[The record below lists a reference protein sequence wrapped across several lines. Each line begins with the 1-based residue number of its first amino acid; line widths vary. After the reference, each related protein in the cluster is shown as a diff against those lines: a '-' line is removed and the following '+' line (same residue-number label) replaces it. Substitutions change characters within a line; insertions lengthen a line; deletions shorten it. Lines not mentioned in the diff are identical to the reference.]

1 MHVLNPLLFPVLSAV
16 AVVAYAPY
24 KHFPSFLEISTIAL
38 FQLHFG
44 KGEVHYKEAPNE
56 TVSGE
61 LCARGG
67 GVTSCVGGVGALIT
81 FSVTQ
86 NSPIVPFATTPTVS
100 RVILK

>member
-61 LCARGG
+61 LCPGG
-67 GVTSCVGGVGALIT
+67 LPVVWEGWERLLHLV
-81 FSVTQ
+81 
-86 NSPIVPFATTPTVS
+86 SPKIVP
-100 RVILK
+100 

>member
-1 MHVLNPLLFPVLSAV
+1 MHVLNPLPFPVLSAV

-44 KGEVHYKEAPNE
+44 KGEVHYKEVPNE

-67 GVTSCVGGVGALIT
+67 CQLCGRGGSAYYI
-81 FSVTQ
+81 Q
-86 NSPIVPFATTPTVS
+86 CHP
-100 RVILK
+100 K